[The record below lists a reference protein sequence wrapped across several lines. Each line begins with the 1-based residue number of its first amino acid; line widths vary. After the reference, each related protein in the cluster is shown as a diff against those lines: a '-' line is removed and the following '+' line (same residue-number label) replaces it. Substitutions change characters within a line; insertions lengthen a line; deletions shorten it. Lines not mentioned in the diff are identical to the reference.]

1 MELTNEFNLKEIEQS
16 TKDYLSK
23 LDLQKMIDDSSDKRD
38 KIMFIEGPP
47 TLNGEPHAGHL
58 RGRVF
63 KDLWYRFNTLNL
75 KNVIFNAGW
84 DTQGLPVELQAEKE
98 LGITDGKSGITT
110 QQQIENL
117 VAQCKKIVSKFHQK
131 WIDVD
136 KKLGM
141 SFNQENAYWT
151 YKDEYIEREWQLLK
165 RAHENDILTEGYRVV
180 AYCPSC
186 QTSLSH
192 SEVNQGYEMVQDPSL
207 YYKVKLQ
214 DEDVYLIVWTTMP
227 FTLVTDAM
235 VGFNPD
241 EEYVYVSAGNETWIV
256 GKIRLEEFM
265 KEAKV
270 EDYKVLK
277 TVNGSEFEG
286 KKYTHPLLG
295 DISGLEKMS
304 KLENYHI
311 AVAEKFVDV
320 NAGTGIVH
328 LSPANGED
336 DYNIAMKRKVE
347 IFSPI
352 DDEVKFTEDAGKYAG
367 MFVRDAD
374 EKIVQDVK
382 DKNALVRIGKI
393 KHKYP
398 LCWRSHHKLVW
409 LARREYFYMLDRLGD
424 KAIDAAQKVEYFF
437 DQPKNRFLEIIKEK
451 HPWCISR
458 ERFWGCP
465 LPIWKCTECE
475 NIERLFSRKEIIDV
489 ADDLPDGPDFELHRP
504 WIDRVSIKCKKCN
517 AKMQREEFVLDT
529 WHNSGAAPF
538 ASLSDDEYKKTIPA
552 PFFTEGIDQTRGW
565 AYTLLIENVIFNNK
579 DTSPYNSF
587 LFQGHVLD
595 EKGNKMSKSTG
606 NVLDAADLLDKYPVD
621 LVRFYF
627 MWKSSPIE
635 TLNFSTK
642 ELMSRPYQI
651 LSTLFHIHLYFKQN
665 SEYDKFNINEAT
677 VGWAKDNDLLT
688 STDIWLLSKL
698 QKTIELSTMSNIECK
713 FHESASAIEDFLI
726 NSLSQIYIPIT
737 KPELWNDDENKKD
750 RRHVIY
756 AIIAE
761 SLKTLDILIHPFS
774 PFTSEYLYTTT
785 FGDKESI
792 LLETWPKS
800 TPALVN
806 ESVEES
812 FDIMNEI
819 VSVCAAARMKGKLKR
834 RWPLKHA
841 LICVEKGLQKKI
853 ELLSELLQSQLNVE
867 DYKIIELENHEG
879 ISEMLEMKKS
889 AVPVIPKIELNRKTI
904 GPKAKQNLGKLLEI
918 FSETKPDEI
927 IQGLEKDSS
936 FTFDVNGTKISLDT
950 DDFIIEFDV
959 QEGFAFSRRNNL
971 IGIISTERNEELMA
985 KGLIKDL
992 ARRLQALRKE
1002 RGYNPTDVLNTASI
1016 LDLDEESLSMIKNK
1030 TEELSFLVRV
1040 KQVNFTQTCK
1050 KYKDD
1055 DIDGQKIRISV
1066 E

>member
-1 MELTNEFNLKEIEQS
+1 MELVNEFNLKKIEET
-16 TKDYLSK
+16 TKEYLSK
-23 LDLQKMIDDSSDKRD
+23 LDLQKLINESADKRE

-63 KDLWYRFNTLNL
+63 KDLWYRFNTLNS
-75 KNVIFNAGW
+75 KNVVFNAGW

-98 LGITDGKSGITT
+98 LGIINGKGEITT

-136 KKLGM
+136 KKLGV

-151 YKDEYIEREWQLLK
+151 YKDVYIEREWQLLK

-241 EEYVYVSAGNETWIV
+241 EEYVYVSANNETWIV

-374 EKIVQDVK
+374 EKIVQDIK
-382 DKNALVRIGKI
+382 DKNALVRIGKV

-398 LCWRSHHKLVW
+398 LCWRSQHKLVW
-409 LARREYFYMLDRLGD
+409 LARREYFYMLDRLDD

-475 NIERLFSRKEIIDV
+475 NIERLFSRKEIIDI

-579 DTSPYNSF
+579 DISPYNSF

-606 NVLDAADLLDKYPVD
+606 NVLDAADLLDEYPVD

-677 VGWAKDNDLLT
+677 VGWAKDNDMLT

-698 QKTIELSTMSNIECK
+698 QKTIELSTESNNECK

-800 TPALVN
+800 TPTLVN

-841 LICVEKGLQKKI
+841 IICVEKGLQKKI

-889 AVPVIPKIELNRKTI
+889 GVPVIPKIELNRKTI
-904 GPKAKQNLGKLLEI
+904 GPKAKQNLSKLLEI

-927 IQGLEKDSS
+927 IQGLEKDDS

-950 DDFIIEFDV
+950 NDFIIEFDV
-959 QEGFAFSRRNNL
+959 QEGFTFSRRNNL

-1016 LDLDEESLSMIKNK
+1016 LDLDDESLSMIKNK

>member
-1 MELTNEFNLKEIEQS
+1 MELTNEFNLKEIERS
-16 TKDYLSK
+16 AKDYLSK

-63 KDLWYRFNTLNL
+63 KDLWYRFNTLNS

-98 LGITDGKSGITT
+98 LGITNGKSGITT

-117 VAQCKKIVSKFHQK
+117 VAQCKKIISKFHQK

-141 SFNQENAYWT
+141 SLNQENAYWT

-241 EEYVYVSAGNETWIV
+241 EEYVYVSAGNETWII

-311 AVAEKFVDV
+311 AVAEKFVDI

-374 EKIVQDVK
+374 EKIVQDIK

-398 LCWRSHHKLVW
+398 LCWRSQHKLVW
-409 LARREYFYMLDRLGD
+409 LARREYFYMLDRLDD
-424 KAIDAAQKVEYFF
+424 KAVDAAQKVEYFF
-437 DQPKNRFLEIIKEK
+437 DQPKNRFLGIIKEK

-465 LPIWKCTECE
+465 IPIWKCTECE

-579 DTSPYNSF
+579 DISPYNSF

-642 ELMSRPYQI
+642 ELMARPYQI

-677 VGWAKDNDLLT
+677 VGWAKDNDMLT

-698 QKTIELSTMSNIECK
+698 QKTIELSTESNNKCK

-800 TPALVN
+800 TPTLVN

-841 LICVEKGLQKKI
+841 IICVEKGLQKKI

-904 GPKAKQNLGKLLEI
+904 GPKAKQNLSKLLEI

-927 IQGLEKDSS
+927 IQGLEKDDS

-959 QEGFAFSRRNNL
+959 QEGFTFSRRNNL

-1002 RGYNPTDVLNTASI
+1002 MGYNPTDVLNTASI

>member
-1 MELTNEFNLKEIEQS
+1 MELGNEFNLKDIEQ
-16 TKDYLSK
+16 TTRDYLSK
-23 LDLQKMIDDSSDKRD
+23 LDLQELINESSNKQE
-38 KIMFIEGPP
+38 KITFIEGPP

-63 KDLWYRFNTLNL
+63 KDLWYRFNTLDG
-75 KNVIFNAGW
+75 KNVVFNAGW

-98 LGITDGKSGITT
+98 LGIKNGKSGITT
-110 QQQIENL
+110 PQQIESL
-117 VAQCKKIVSKFHQK
+117 VAECKKIVLKFHKK
-131 WIDVD
+131 WVD
-136 KKLGM
+136 ADEKLGM

-151 YKDEYIEREWQLLK
+151 YTDEYIEREWQLLK
-165 RAHENDILTEGYRVV
+165 HADENGILTEGYRVV

-192 SEVNQGYEMVQDPSL
+192 SEVNQGYDMVQDPSL

-235 VGFNPD
+235 VGFNPN
-241 EEYVYVSAGNETWIV
+241 EEYVYVLVSNETWIV

-265 KEAKV
+265 KEAKI
-270 EDYKVLK
+270 EDYQILK
-277 TVNGSEFEG
+277 TVTGSEFEG
-286 KKYTHPLLG
+286 KKYTHPLL
-295 DISGLEKMS
+295 DNISGLEKIS
-304 KLENYHI
+304 KQKNYHVTI
-311 AVAEKFVDV
+311 AEQFVDV
-320 NAGTGIVH
+320 NTGTGIVH

-352 DDEVKFTEDAGKYAG
+352 NDEVKFTEDAGIYAG

-374 EKIVQDVK
+374 EKIVQDMK
-382 DKNALVRIGKI
+382 EKNALVRIGKI

-398 LCWRSHHKLVW
+398 LCWRSQHKLVW
-409 LARREYFYMLDRLGD
+409 LARREYFYMLDRLDD
-424 KAIDAAQKVEYFF
+424 KAIHAAEKVEYFF
-437 DQPKNRFLEIIKEK
+437 EQPKNRFLEIIKEK

-475 NIERLFSRKEIIDV
+475 NIEKLFSRKEIV
-489 ADDLPDGPDFELHRP
+489 EASEDLPDGSDFELHRP
-504 WIDRVSIKCKKCN
+504 WIDRISIKCKKCG

-538 ASLSDDEYKKTIPA
+538 ASLSDDEYTKNIPA

-565 AYTLLIENVIFNNK
+565 AYTLLIENVILNNREV
-579 DTSPYNSF
+579 SPYNSF

-606 NVLDAADLLDKYPVD
+606 NVIGASDLLSKYPVD

-665 SEYDKFNINEAT
+665 SDYDKFDINKTT
-677 VGWAKDNDLLT
+677 VDWAKNKGLLGH
-688 STDIWLLSKL
+688 TDIWLLSKL
-698 QKTIELSTMSNIECK
+698 QKMVETCTRLNKNCR
-713 FHESASAIEDFLI
+713 FHESAKAIEDFLI
-726 NSLSQIYIPIT
+726 NSLSQIYVPIT
-737 KPELWNDDENKKD
+737 KPELWNDDETKKD
-750 RRHVIY
+750 RRLAIY
-756 AIIAE
+756 AILADA
-761 SLKTLDILIHPFS
+761 LKKLDILIHPFS
-774 PFTSEYLYTTT
+774 PFTSEYLYLAIFST
-785 FGDKESI
+785 KKSI
-792 LLETWPKS
+792 LLDAWPKPDKS
-800 TPALVN
+800 LVN
-806 ESVEES
+806 EKIEQA
-812 FDIMNEI
+812 FDLMNEI
-819 VSVCAAARMKGKLKR
+819 VSTCAAARMKAKLKR
-834 RWPLKHA
+834 RWPLNQA
-841 LICVEKGLQKKI
+841 IICIEKDERQKI
-853 ELLSELLQSQLNVE
+853 ELLSELLSTQLNVE
-867 DYKIIELENHEG
+867 NYKIIELENHEG
-879 ISEMLEMKKS
+879 LPELLEMKKAGLPIIS
-889 AVPVIPKIELNRKTI
+889 KVDLDRKTI
-904 GPKAKQNLGKLLEI
+904 GPKAKQHLGKLLDTFAKTEP
-918 FSETKPDEI
+918 EEI
-927 IQGLEKDSS
+927 IQSLDKNGS
-936 FTFDVNGTKISLDT
+936 FTFNVDGNKISLDI
-950 DDFIIEFDV
+950 DDFIIDFDAR
-959 QEGFAFSRRNNL
+959 EGFAFSRRNNL
-971 IGIISTERNEELMA
+971 IGIITTTRNEQLMA
-985 KGLIKDL
+985 KGLVKDL

-1002 RGYNPTDVLNTASI
+1002 LGYNPTDILDTASV
-1016 LDLDEESLSMIKNK
+1016 LDLDQESLDMLKDK
-1030 TEELSFLVRV
+1030 TEELGFLVRV

-1055 DIDGQKIRISV
+1055 DIDGQKIKISV

>member
-136 KKLGM
+136 EKLGM
-141 SFNQENAYWT
+141 SLNQENAYWT

-374 EKIVQDVK
+374 EKIVQDIK

-398 LCWRSHHKLVW
+398 LCWRSKHKLVW
-409 LARREYFYMLDRLGD
+409 LARREYFYMLDRLDD
-424 KAIDAAQKVEYFF
+424 KAVDAAQKVEYFF

-475 NIERLFSRKEIIDV
+475 NIERLFSRKEIVDV

-504 WIDRVSIKCKKCN
+504 WIDRVSIKCKKCS

-606 NVLDAADLLDKYPVD
+606 NVLDAADLLDEYPVD

-677 VGWAKDNDLLT
+677 VGWAKDNDMLT

-698 QKTIELSTMSNIECK
+698 QQTIELSTMSNIECK

-785 FGDKESI
+785 FGDEESI

-889 AVPVIPKIELNRKTI
+889 GVPVIPKIELNRKTI

-936 FTFDVNGTKISLDT
+936 FTFDVNGTKISLDI

-959 QEGFAFSRRNNL
+959 QEGFTFSRRNNL
-971 IGIISTERNEELMA
+971 IGVISTERNDELMA

>member
-1 MELTNEFNLKEIEQS
+1 MELTNEFNLKEIEQN

-38 KIMFIEGPP
+38 KIMFVEGPP
-47 TLNGEPHAGHL
+47 TLNGKPHAGHL

-63 KDLWYRFNTLNL
+63 KDLWYRFNTLSL
-75 KNVIFNAGW
+75 KNVVFNAGW

-207 YYKVKLQ
+207 YYKVRLQ

-265 KEAKV
+265 KEAKI

-295 DISGLEKMS
+295 NISGLEKMS
-304 KLENYHI
+304 KLENYHT

-374 EKIVQDVK
+374 EKIVQDIK

-398 LCWRSHHKLVW
+398 LCWRSQHKLVW
-409 LARREYFYMLDRLGD
+409 LARREYFYMLDRLDD
-424 KAIDAAQKVEYFF
+424 KAVDAAQKVKYFF

-579 DTSPYNSF
+579 DISPYNSF

-606 NVLDAADLLDKYPVD
+606 NVLDAAELLDKYPVD

-677 VGWAKDNDLLT
+677 VEWAKDNDMLT

-698 QKTIELSTMSNIECK
+698 QKTIELSTESNNECK

-800 TPALVN
+800 TPTLVN

-841 LICVEKGLQKKI
+841 IICVEKGLQKKI

-889 AVPVIPKIELNRKTI
+889 AAPVIPKIELNRKTI
-904 GPKAKQNLGKLLEI
+904 GPKAKQNLSKLLEI
-918 FSETKPDEI
+918 FSGTKPDEI

-936 FTFDVNGTKISLDT
+936 FTFDVNGTKISLDA

-959 QEGFAFSRRNNL
+959 QEGFTFSRRNNL

>member
-136 KKLGM
+136 EKLGM
-141 SFNQENAYWT
+141 SLNQENAYWT

-241 EEYVYVSAGNETWIV
+241 EEYVYVSANNETWIV

-265 KEAKV
+265 KEAKM

-295 DISGLEKMS
+295 NISGLEKMS

-606 NVLDAADLLDKYPVD
+606 NVLDATDLLDKYPVD

-841 LICVEKGLQKKI
+841 IICVEKGLQKKI

-889 AVPVIPKIELNRKTI
+889 GVPVIPKIELNRKTI

-927 IQGLEKDSS
+927 IQGLEKDDS

-950 DDFIIEFDV
+950 NDFIIEFDV

>member
-63 KDLWYRFNTLNL
+63 KDLWYRFNTLNS

-151 YKDEYIEREWQLLK
+151 YKDEYIEKEWQLLK

-214 DEDVYLIVWTTMP
+214 DEDVYLVVWTTMP

-241 EEYVYVSAGNETWIV
+241 EEYVYVSAGDETWIV

-374 EKIVQDVK
+374 EKIVQDIK

-606 NVLDAADLLDKYPVD
+606 NVLDATDLLDKYPVD

-677 VGWAKDNDLLT
+677 VEWAKDNDMLT

-698 QKTIELSTMSNIECK
+698 QKTIELSTVSNNKCK

-774 PFTSEYLYTTT
+774 PFTSEYLYTTI

-800 TPALVN
+800 TPTLVN
-806 ESVEES
+806 ENVEES

-889 AVPVIPKIELNRKTI
+889 GAPVIPKIELNRKTI

-918 FSETKPDEI
+918 FPETKPDEI
-927 IQGLEKDSS
+927 IQGLEKNSS
-936 FTFDVNGTKISLDT
+936 FTFDVNETKISLDT
-950 DDFIIEFDV
+950 NDFIIEFDV
-959 QEGFAFSRRNNL
+959 QEGFTFSRRNNL

-985 KGLIKDL
+985 RGLIKDL

>member
-1 MELTNEFNLKEIEQS
+1 MELTNEFNLKKIEQS

-23 LDLQKMIDDSSDKRD
+23 LDLQRMIDDSSDNRD

-136 KKLGM
+136 EKLGM
-141 SFNQENAYWT
+141 SLNQENAYWT
-151 YKDEYIEREWQLLK
+151 YKDEYIEREWQIG
-165 RAHENDILTEGYRVV
+165 RAPHENDILTEGYRVV

-241 EEYVYVSAGNETWIV
+241 EEYVYVSAGNETWII

-265 KEAKV
+265 KEVKI

-374 EKIVQDVK
+374 EKIVQDIK

-398 LCWRSHHKLVW
+398 LCWRSQHKLVW
-409 LARREYFYMLDRLGD
+409 LARREYFYMLDRLD
-424 KAIDAAQKVEYFF
+424 NKAVNAAQKVEYFF

-475 NIERLFSRKEIIDV
+475 NIERLFSRKEIVDV

-579 DTSPYNSF
+579 DISPYDSF

-665 SEYDKFNINEAT
+665 SEYDKFNINEST
-677 VGWAKDNDLLT
+677 VGWAKDNDMLT

-698 QKTIELSTMSNIECK
+698 QKTIELSTESNNECK

-800 TPALVN
+800 TPTLVN
-806 ESVEES
+806 ENVEES

-841 LICVEKGLQKKI
+841 IICVEKGLQKKI

-867 DYKIIELENHEG
+867 DYKIIELENHDG

-889 AVPVIPKIELNRKTI
+889 GAPVIPKIELNRKTI
-904 GPKAKQNLGKLLEI
+904 GPKAKQNLSKLLEI

-959 QEGFAFSRRNNL
+959 QEGFTFSRRNNL

>member
-23 LDLQKMIDDSSDKRD
+23 LDLQKMINDSSDKRD

-136 KKLGM
+136 EKLGM
-141 SFNQENAYWT
+141 SLNQENAYWT

-265 KEAKV
+265 KEAKI

-286 KKYTHPLLG
+286 KKYTHPILG

-374 EKIVQDVK
+374 EKIVQDIK

-398 LCWRSHHKLVW
+398 LCWRSKHKLVW
-409 LARREYFYMLDRLGD
+409 LARREYFYMLDRLDD
-424 KAIDAAQKVEYFF
+424 KAVDAAQKVEYFF

-475 NIERLFSRKEIIDV
+475 NIESLFSRKEIVDA

-504 WIDRVSIKCKKCN
+504 WIDRVSIKCKKCS

-606 NVLDAADLLDKYPVD
+606 NVLDAADLLDEYPVD

-677 VGWAKDNDLLT
+677 VGWAKDNDMLT

-889 AVPVIPKIELNRKTI
+889 GAPVIPKIELNRKTI

-959 QEGFAFSRRNNL
+959 QEGFTFSRRNNL

-1030 TEELSFLVRV
+1030 TDELSFLVRV

>member
-1 MELTNEFNLKEIEQS
+1 MELRNEFNLKDIEQ
-16 TKDYLSK
+16 TTRDYLSK
-23 LDLQKMIDDSSDKRD
+23 LDLQELINESSNKQE
-38 KIMFIEGPP
+38 KITFIEGPP

-63 KDLWYRFNTLNL
+63 KDLWYRFNTLDG
-75 KNVIFNAGW
+75 KNVVFNAGW

-98 LGITDGKSGITT
+98 LGIKNGKSGITT
-110 QQQIENL
+110 PQQIESL
-117 VAQCKKIVSKFHQK
+117 VAECKKIVLKFHKK
-131 WIDVD
+131 WVDVD
-136 KKLGM
+136 EKLGM

-151 YKDEYIEREWQLLK
+151 YTDEYIEREWQLLK
-165 RAHENDILTEGYRVV
+165 HADENGILTEGYRVV

-192 SEVNQGYEMVQDPSL
+192 SEVNQGYDMVQDPSL

-235 VGFNPD
+235 VGFNPN
-241 EEYVYVSAGNETWIV
+241 EEYVYVSVSNETWIV

-265 KEAKV
+265 KEAKI
-270 EDYKVLK
+270 EDYQILK
-277 TVNGSEFEG
+277 TVTGSEFEG
-286 KKYTHPLLG
+286 KKYIHPLL
-295 DISGLEKMS
+295 DNISGLEKIS
-304 KLENYHI
+304 KQENYHVT
-311 AVAEKFVDV
+311 VAEQFVDV
-320 NAGTGIVH
+320 NTGTGIVH

-352 DDEVKFTEDAGKYAG
+352 NDEVKFTEDAGIYAG

-374 EKIVQDVK
+374 EKIVQDMK
-382 DKNALVRIGKI
+382 EKNALVRIGKI

-398 LCWRSHHKLVW
+398 LCWRSQHKLVW
-409 LARREYFYMLDRLGD
+409 LARREYFYMLDRLDD
-424 KAIDAAQKVEYFF
+424 KAIHAAEKVEYFF
-437 DQPKNRFLEIIKEK
+437 EQPKNRFLEIIKEK

-475 NIERLFSRKEIIDV
+475 NIEKLFSRKEIV
-489 ADDLPDGPDFELHRP
+489 EASEDLPDGSDFELHRP
-504 WIDRVSIKCKKCN
+504 WIDRISIKCKKCG

-538 ASLSDDEYKKTIPA
+538 ASLSDDEYTKNIPA

-565 AYTLLIENVIFNNK
+565 AYTLLIENVILNNREV
-579 DTSPYNSF
+579 SPYNSF

-606 NVLDAADLLDKYPVD
+606 NVIGASDLLSKYPVD

-665 SEYDKFNINEAT
+665 SDYDKFDINKTT
-677 VGWAKDNDLLT
+677 VDWAKNKGLLGH
-688 STDIWLLSKL
+688 TDIWLLSKL
-698 QKTIELSTMSNIECK
+698 QKMVETCTRLNKNCR
-713 FHESASAIEDFLI
+713 FHESAKVIEDFLI
-726 NSLSQIYIPIT
+726 NSLSQIYVPIT
-737 KPELWNDDENKKD
+737 KPELWNDDETKKD
-750 RRHVIY
+750 RRLAIY
-756 AIIAE
+756 AILADA
-761 SLKTLDILIHPFS
+761 LKKLDILIHPFS
-774 PFTSEYLYTTT
+774 PFTSEYLYLAIFST
-785 FGDKESI
+785 KKSI
-792 LLETWPKS
+792 LLDAWPKPDKS
-800 TPALVN
+800 LVN
-806 ESVEES
+806 EKIEQA
-812 FDIMNEI
+812 FDLMNEI
-819 VSVCAAARMKGKLKR
+819 VSICAAARMKAKLKR
-834 RWPLKHA
+834 RWPLNQA
-841 LICVEKGLQKKI
+841 IICIEKDERQKI
-853 ELLSELLQSQLNVE
+853 ELLSELLSTQLNVE
-867 DYKIIELENHEG
+867 NYKIIELENHEG
-879 ISEMLEMKKS
+879 LSELLEMKKAGLPIIS
-889 AVPVIPKIELNRKTI
+889 KVDLVRKTI
-904 GPKAKQNLGKLLEI
+904 GPKAKQHLGKLLDTFAKTDPE
-918 FSETKPDEI
+918 EI
-927 IQGLEKDSS
+927 IQSLDKNGS
-936 FTFDVNGTKISLDT
+936 FTFNVDGNKISLDT
-950 DDFIIEFDV
+950 DDFIIDFDAR
-959 QEGFAFSRRNNL
+959 EGFAFSRRNNL
-971 IGIISTERNEELMA
+971 IGIITTTRNEQLMA
-985 KGLIKDL
+985 KGLVKDL

-1002 RGYNPTDVLNTASI
+1002 LGYNPTDILDTASV
-1016 LDLDEESLSMIKNK
+1016 LDLDQESLDMLKDK
-1030 TEELSFLVRV
+1030 TEELGFLVRV

-1055 DIDGQKIRISV
+1055 NIDGQKIKISV

>member
-1 MELTNEFNLKEIEQS
+1 MELRNEFNLKDIEQ
-16 TKDYLSK
+16 TTRDYLSK
-23 LDLQKMIDDSSDKRD
+23 LDLQELINESSNKQE
-38 KIMFIEGPP
+38 KITFIEGPP

-63 KDLWYRFNTLNL
+63 KDLWYRFNTLDG
-75 KNVIFNAGW
+75 KNVVFNAGW

-98 LGITDGKSGITT
+98 LGIKNGKSGITT
-110 QQQIENL
+110 PQQIESL
-117 VAQCKKIVSKFHQK
+117 VAECKKIVLKFHKK
-131 WIDVD
+131 WVDVD
-136 KKLGM
+136 EKLGM

-151 YKDEYIEREWQLLK
+151 YTDEYIEREWQLLK
-165 RAHENDILTEGYRVV
+165 HADENGILTEGYRVV

-192 SEVNQGYEMVQDPSL
+192 SEVNQGYDMVQDPSL

-235 VGFNPD
+235 VGFNPN
-241 EEYVYVSAGNETWIV
+241 EEYVYVSVSNETWIV

-265 KEAKV
+265 KEAKI
-270 EDYKVLK
+270 EDYQILK
-277 TVNGSEFEG
+277 TVTGSEFEG
-286 KKYTHPLLG
+286 KKYIHPLL
-295 DISGLEKMS
+295 DNISGLEKIS
-304 KLENYHI
+304 KQENYHVT
-311 AVAEKFVDV
+311 VAEQFVDV
-320 NAGTGIVH
+320 NTGTGIVH

-352 DDEVKFTEDAGKYAG
+352 NDEVKFTEDAGIYAG

-374 EKIVQDVK
+374 EKIVQDMK
-382 DKNALVRIGKI
+382 EKNALVRIGKI

-398 LCWRSHHKLVW
+398 LCWRSQHKLVW
-409 LARREYFYMLDRLGD
+409 LARREYFYMLDRLDD
-424 KAIDAAQKVEYFF
+424 KAIHAAEKVEYFF
-437 DQPKNRFLEIIKEK
+437 EQPKNRFLEIIKEK

-475 NIERLFSRKEIIDV
+475 NIEKLFSRKEIV
-489 ADDLPDGPDFELHRP
+489 EASEDLPDGSDFELHRP
-504 WIDRVSIKCKKCN
+504 WIDRISIKCKKCG

-538 ASLSDDEYKKTIPA
+538 ASLSDDEYTKNIPA

-565 AYTLLIENVIFNNK
+565 AYTLLIENVILNNREV
-579 DTSPYNSF
+579 SPYNSF

-606 NVLDAADLLDKYPVD
+606 NVIGASDLLSKYPVD

-665 SEYDKFNINEAT
+665 SDYDKFDINKTT
-677 VGWAKDNDLLT
+677 VDWAKNKGLLGH
-688 STDIWLLSKL
+688 TDIWLLSKL
-698 QKTIELSTMSNIECK
+698 QKMVETCTRLNKNCR
-713 FHESASAIEDFLI
+713 FHESAKAIEDFLI
-726 NSLSQIYIPIT
+726 NSLSQIYVPIT
-737 KPELWNDDENKKD
+737 KPELWNDDETKKD
-750 RRHVIY
+750 RRLAIY
-756 AIIAE
+756 AILADA
-761 SLKTLDILIHPFS
+761 LKKLDILIHPFS
-774 PFTSEYLYTTT
+774 PFTSEYLYLAIFST
-785 FGDKESI
+785 KKSI
-792 LLETWPKS
+792 LLDAWPKPDKS
-800 TPALVN
+800 LVN
-806 ESVEES
+806 EKIEQA
-812 FDIMNEI
+812 FDLMNEI
-819 VSVCAAARMKGKLKR
+819 VSICAAARMKAKLKR
-834 RWPLKHA
+834 RWPLNQA
-841 LICVEKGLQKKI
+841 IICIEKDERQKI
-853 ELLSELLQSQLNVE
+853 ELLSELLSTQLNVE
-867 DYKIIELENHEG
+867 NYKIIELENHEG
-879 ISEMLEMKKS
+879 LSELLEMKKAGLPIIS
-889 AVPVIPKIELNRKTI
+889 KVDLVRKTI
-904 GPKAKQNLGKLLEI
+904 GPKAKQHLGKLLDTFAKTDPE
-918 FSETKPDEI
+918 EI
-927 IQGLEKDSS
+927 IQSLDKNGS
-936 FTFDVNGTKISLDT
+936 FTFNVDGNKISLDT
-950 DDFIIEFDV
+950 DDFIIDFDAR
-959 QEGFAFSRRNNL
+959 EGFAFSRRNNL
-971 IGIISTERNEELMA
+971 IGIITTTRNEQLMA
-985 KGLIKDL
+985 KGLVKDL

-1002 RGYNPTDVLNTASI
+1002 LGYNPTDILDTASV
-1016 LDLDEESLSMIKNK
+1016 LDLDQESLDMLKDK
-1030 TEELSFLVRV
+1030 TEELGFLVRV

-1055 DIDGQKIRISV
+1055 DIDGQKIKISV

>member
-16 TKDYLSK
+16 AKDYLSK

-151 YKDEYIEREWQLLK
+151 YKDEYIEKEWQLLK

-286 KKYTHPLLG
+286 KKYTHPLLNN
-295 DISGLEKMS
+295 IS
-304 KLENYHI
+304 KLEQMAKMENYHI

-398 LCWRSHHKLVW
+398 LCWRSQHKLVW

-475 NIERLFSRKEIIDV
+475 NIERLFSRKEIVDV

-538 ASLSDDEYKKTIPA
+538 ASLSEDEYKKTIPA

-698 QKTIELSTMSNIECK
+698 QKTIELSTVSNNKCK

-800 TPALVN
+800 TPTLVN
-806 ESVEES
+806 ESIEES

-841 LICVEKGLQKKI
+841 IICVEKGLQKKI

-879 ISEMLEMKKS
+879 ISEMLEMEKS

-904 GPKAKQNLGKLLEI
+904 GPKAKQNLGKLLET

-927 IQGLEKDSS
+927 IQELENDGS

-950 DDFIIEFDV
+950 NDFIIEFDV
-959 QEGFAFSRRNNL
+959 QEDFTFSRRNNL
-971 IGIISTERNEELMA
+971 IGIISTVRNEELMA
-985 KGLIKDL
+985 KGLVKDL

-1002 RGYNPTDVLNTASI
+1002 MGYNPTDVLNTASI

>member
-1 MELTNEFNLKEIEQS
+1 MELTNKFNLKEIEQS

-63 KDLWYRFNTLNL
+63 KDLWYRFNTLNS

-141 SFNQENAYWT
+141 SFNQKNAYWT

-192 SEVNQGYEMVQDPSL
+192 SEVNQGYDMVQDPSL

-241 EEYVYVSAGNETWIV
+241 EEYVYVSVGNETWII

-320 NAGTGIVH
+320 NTGTGIVH

-374 EKIVQDVK
+374 EKIVQDIK

-424 KAIDAAQKVEYFF
+424 KAIDAAQKVKYFF

-475 NIERLFSRKEIIDV
+475 NIERLFSRKEIIDI

-677 VGWAKDNDLLT
+677 VGWAKDNNLLT

-841 LICVEKGLQKKI
+841 IICVEKGLQKKI

-889 AVPVIPKIELNRKTI
+889 GVPVIPKIELNRKTI
-904 GPKAKQNLGKLLEI
+904 GAKAKQNLSKLLEI
-918 FSETKPDEI
+918 FPDIKPDEI
-927 IQGLEKDSS
+927 IQGLEKDNS
-936 FTFDVNGTKISLDT
+936 FTFNVNGTKISLGT

-959 QEGFAFSRRNNL
+959 QEGFTFSRRNNL

-1002 RGYNPTDVLNTASI
+1002 KGYNPTDVLNTASI

>member
-63 KDLWYRFNTLNL
+63 KDLWYRFNTLNS

-141 SFNQENAYWT
+141 SLNQENAYWT
-151 YKDEYIEREWQLLK
+151 YKDGYIEREWQLLK

-214 DEDVYLIVWTTMP
+214 DEDVYLVVWTTMP

-265 KEAKV
+265 KEVKV

-295 DISGLEKMS
+295 NISGLEKMS

-320 NAGTGIVH
+320 NTGTGIVH

-374 EKIVQDVK
+374 EKIVQDIK

-424 KAIDAAQKVEYFF
+424 KAIDAAQKVKYFF

-475 NIERLFSRKEIIDV
+475 NIERLFSRKEIIDI

-579 DTSPYNSF
+579 DISPYNSF

-665 SEYDKFNINEAT
+665 SEYDKFNINEST
-677 VGWAKDNDLLT
+677 VGWAKDNDMLT

-698 QKTIELSTMSNIECK
+698 QKTIELSTESNNECK

-785 FGDKESI
+785 FGDKKSI

-800 TPALVN
+800 IPTLVN

-841 LICVEKGLQKKI
+841 IICVEKGLQKKI

-879 ISEMLEMKKS
+879 LSEMLEMKKS
-889 AVPVIPKIELNRKTI
+889 AAPVIPKIELNRKTI
-904 GPKAKQNLGKLLEI
+904 GPKAKQNLDNLLEI
-918 FSETKPDEI
+918 FSETKADEI
-927 IQGLEKDSS
+927 IQGLEKDGS
-936 FTFDVNGTKISLDT
+936 FTFDVNGTKISLDAN
-950 DDFIIEFDV
+950 DFIIEFDV
-959 QEGFAFSRRNNL
+959 QEGFTFSRRNNL

-1002 RGYNPTDVLNTASI
+1002 RGYNPTDVLNTASV

>member
-16 TKDYLSK
+16 AKDYLSK

-110 QQQIENL
+110 EQQIENL

-151 YKDEYIEREWQLLK
+151 YKDEYIEKEWQLLK

-214 DEDVYLIVWTTMP
+214 DEDVYLVVWTTMP

-382 DKNALVRIGKI
+382 DKNALVKIGKI

-409 LARREYFYMLDRLGD
+409 LARREYFYMLDRLDD

-579 DTSPYNSF
+579 DISPYNSF

-677 VGWAKDNDLLT
+677 VGWAKDNDMLT

-698 QKTIELSTMSNIECK
+698 QKTIELSTVSNNECK

-800 TPALVN
+800 TPTLVN

-841 LICVEKGLQKKI
+841 IICVEKGLQKKI

-889 AVPVIPKIELNRKTI
+889 GVPVIPKIELNRKTI

-927 IQGLEKDSS
+927 IQGLEKDDS

-950 DDFIIEFDV
+950 NDFIIEFDV

>member
-141 SFNQENAYWT
+141 SLNQENAYWT

-165 RAHENDILTEGYRVV
+165 RAQENDILTEGYRVV

-382 DKNALVRIGKI
+382 DKNALVKIGKI

-409 LARREYFYMLDRLGD
+409 LARREYFYMLDRLDD

-606 NVLDAADLLDKYPVD
+606 NVLDATDLLDKYPVD

-677 VGWAKDNDLLT
+677 VGWAKDNNLLT

-698 QKTIELSTMSNIECK
+698 QKTIELSTESNNKCK

-841 LICVEKGLQKKI
+841 LICVEKGLQEKI

-904 GPKAKQNLGKLLEI
+904 GPKAKQNLSKLLEI

-950 DDFIIEFDV
+950 NDFIIEFDV

-1002 RGYNPTDVLNTASI
+1002 RGYNPTDVLNTASM

-1030 TEELSFLVRV
+1030 TEELSVFVRV
-1040 KQVNFTQTCK
+1040 KKINFTQNCK

>member
-1 MELTNEFNLKEIEQS
+1 
-16 TKDYLSK
+16 
-23 LDLQKMIDDSSDKRD
+23 
-38 KIMFIEGPP
+38 
-47 TLNGEPHAGHL
+47 
-58 RGRVF
+58 
-63 KDLWYRFNTLNL
+63 
-75 KNVIFNAGW
+75 
-84 DTQGLPVELQAEKE
+84 
-98 LGITDGKSGITT
+98 
-110 QQQIENL
+110 L

-131 WIDVD
+131 WIDID

-141 SFNQENAYWT
+141 SLNQENAYWT
-151 YKDEYIEREWQLLK
+151 YKDGYIEREWQLLK

-235 VGFNPD
+235 IGFNPD

-374 EKIVQDVK
+374 EKIVQDIK

-398 LCWRSHHKLVW
+398 LCWRSQHKLVW
-409 LARREYFYMLDRLGD
+409 LARREYFYMLDRLDD

-465 LPIWKCTECE
+465 IPIWKCTECE
-475 NIERLFSRKEIIDV
+475 NIERLFSRKEIIDI

-504 WIDRVSIKCKKCN
+504 WIDKISIKCKKCN

-579 DTSPYNSF
+579 DISPYNSF

-677 VGWAKDNDLLT
+677 VGWAKDNDMLT

-698 QKTIELSTMSNIECK
+698 QKTIELSTESNNECK

-889 AVPVIPKIELNRKTI
+889 GVPVIPKIELNRKTI
-904 GPKAKQNLGKLLEI
+904 GPKAKQNLSKLLEI

-959 QEGFAFSRRNNL
+959 QEGFTFSRRNNL

-1002 RGYNPTDVLNTASI
+1002 RGYNPTDVLNTASV

>member
-110 QQQIENL
+110 EQQIENL

-136 KKLGM
+136 EKLGM
-141 SFNQENAYWT
+141 SLNQENAYWT

-374 EKIVQDVK
+374 EKIVQDIK

-398 LCWRSHHKLVW
+398 LCWRSQHKLVW
-409 LARREYFYMLDRLGD
+409 LARREYFYMLDRLDD
-424 KAIDAAQKVEYFF
+424 KAVDAAQKVEYFF

-475 NIERLFSRKEIIDV
+475 NIERLFSRKEIVDV

-504 WIDRVSIKCKKCN
+504 WIDRVSIKCKKCS

-606 NVLDAADLLDKYPVD
+606 NVLDAADLLDEYPVD

-677 VGWAKDNDLLT
+677 VGWAKDNDMLT

-698 QKTIELSTMSNIECK
+698 QKTIEISTMSNIECK
-713 FHESASAIEDFLI
+713 FHESASAVEDFLI

-737 KPELWNDDENKKD
+737 KIELWNDDENKKD

-785 FGDKESI
+785 FGDEESI

-841 LICVEKGLQKKI
+841 IICVEKGLQKKI

-889 AVPVIPKIELNRKTI
+889 GVPVIPKIELNRKTI
-904 GPKAKQNLGKLLEI
+904 GPKAKQNLSKLLEI

-927 IQGLEKDSS
+927 IQGLEKDDS

-971 IGIISTERNEELMA
+971 IGIISTERNDELMA

>member
-110 QQQIENL
+110 EQQIENL

-136 KKLGM
+136 EKLGM
-141 SFNQENAYWT
+141 SLNQENAYWT

-374 EKIVQDVK
+374 EKIVQDIK

-398 LCWRSHHKLVW
+398 LCWRSQHKLVW
-409 LARREYFYMLDRLGD
+409 LARREYFYMLDRLDD
-424 KAIDAAQKVEYFF
+424 KAVDAAQKVEYFF

-475 NIERLFSRKEIIDV
+475 NIERLFSRKEIVDV

-504 WIDRVSIKCKKCN
+504 WIDRVSIKCKKCS

-606 NVLDAADLLDKYPVD
+606 NVLDAADLLDEYPVD

-677 VGWAKDNDLLT
+677 VGWAKDNDMLT

-698 QKTIELSTMSNIECK
+698 QKTIEISTMSNIECK
-713 FHESASAIEDFLI
+713 FHESASAVEDFLI

-737 KPELWNDDENKKD
+737 KIELWNDDENKKD

-841 LICVEKGLQKKI
+841 IICVEKGLQKKI

-889 AVPVIPKIELNRKTI
+889 GVPVIPKIELNRKTI

-927 IQGLEKDSS
+927 IQGLEKDDS

-971 IGIISTERNEELMA
+971 IGIISTERNDELMA